1 MNPDFR
7 ELLRALSDAAA
18 RFLVVGAYAVSF
30 HSEPRATGDLDLWID
45 ATPDNAARVY
55 RALAAFGA
63 PLTELSETDLCTP
76 DVVFQIGVAP
86 RRTGPLMATVFNRL
100 GPYTIERE
108 IGRGGMAEVFL
119 ATDTRSGQRV
129 ALKVVPRGADREGRW
144 VRPTDRSR
152 PPRTIHQQAVHV
164 SSRLPDVPLSQSTA
178 NDWPRAVAINQ
189 LASSK
194 RKAVSWMKPT
204 LVTAIS

>member
-86 RRTGPLMATVFNRL
+86 RRIDIMTSIT
-100 GPYTIERE
+100 
-108 IGRGGMAEVFL
+108 
-119 ATDTRSGQRV
+119 
-129 ALKVVPRGADREGRW
+129 
-144 VRPTDRSR
+144 
-152 PPRTIHQQAVHV
+152 
-164 SSRLPDVPLSQSTA
+164 
-178 NDWPRAVAINQ
+178 AVAFEEAWPNRSQATYGGVGFPVIGIEALIQNKQ
-189 LASSK
+189 ALGRPK
-194 RKAVSWMKPT
+194 DLLDVDLLRRHHGR
-204 LVTAIS
+204 